1 MKSTLVHISSDDWY
15 CISRLTTL
23 EKLFLFTWRQ
33 ELIPA
38 YLCISM
44 LVSIYIFPFWLVHGL
59 FALVPTEY
67 NKVAVV
73 PFLGQN
79 QHVYM

>member
-1 MKSTLVHISSDDWY
+1 MKSSQDHSVFNNRRLSTLSNLLRICYDISQNFE
-15 CISRLTTL
+15 L
-23 EKLFLFTWRQ
+23 KMKMFTKSNMVIKIFQ
-33 ELIPA
+33 
-38 YLCISM
+38 YS
-44 LVSIYIFPFWLVHGL
+44 LVQGL
-59 FALVPTEY
+59 FALVPTQD

>member
-1 MKSTLVHISSDDWY
+1 M
-15 CISRLTTL
+15 TTL
-23 EKLFLFTWRQ
+23 EKL
-33 ELIPA
+33 LIH
-38 YLCISM
+38 YCLLKNKNWYTS
-44 LVSIYIFPFWLVHGL
+44 LLGHFNVGFNIFPFWLVLGL

>member
-1 MKSTLVHISSDDWY
+1 MKSTLVHLSSDDWY

-23 EKLFLFTWRQ
+23 EKSLLFPENKNCNTSLLTHKNVSFTIFLF
-33 ELIPA
+33 
-38 YLCISM
+38 S
-44 LVSIYIFPFWLVHGL
+44 LVHGL
-59 FALVPTEY
+59 FVLVPTEH